1 MDKFANYSF
10 TKNKNKKRNIKELYD
25 IEKKYNLNDKISKYY
40 MSQWFKFLANDAISY
55 LNINKNKRTNN
66 SIEIFNR
73 YFHKKCNGK
82 GLVTIYELTESI
94 KEEFNEKEYKLISE
108 KN

>member
-1 MDKFANYSF
+1 
-10 TKNKNKKRNIKELYD
+10 
-25 IEKKYNLNDKISKYY
+25 

-55 LNINKNKRTNN
+55 LNINKNKITNN

-73 YFHKKCNGK
+73 YLHKKCNGK
-82 GLVTIYELTESI
+82 GLVIIYELTESI

-108 KN
+108 EKKLSKIKNLKNKNSKNNYDKKII